1 MSNNKND
8 QYRLLER
15 HELVAHCRLRTAGSL
30 ARISIVRNLTS
41 EGCAV
46 ECIPVS
52 LQRGDIIYL
61 QFGTVGP
68 IEGRVVWLRKGMEAG
83 IRFEQG
89 LHPAVFDRLL
99 YLAHR
104 NMVLSNEPMELKEDP
119 VMFRKNMHR
128 TAAC

>member
-15 HELVAHCRLRTAGSL
+15 HEFVAQCRLRTPGSL

-52 LQRGDIIYL
+52 LQRGDVIYL

-68 IEGRVVWLRKGMEAG
+68 VEGRVVWLRKGMEAG

-89 LHPAVFDRLL
+89 LYPAVFDRLIH
-99 YLAHR
+99 LAHR
-104 NMVLSNEPMELKEDP
+104 NMVLSDEPMELKEDSI
-119 VMFRKNMHR
+119 MFRKNMHR